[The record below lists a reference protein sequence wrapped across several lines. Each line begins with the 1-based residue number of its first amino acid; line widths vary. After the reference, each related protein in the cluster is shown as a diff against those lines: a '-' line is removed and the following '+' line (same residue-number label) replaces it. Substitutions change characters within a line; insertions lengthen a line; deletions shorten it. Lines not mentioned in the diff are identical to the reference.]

1 MLWNIFWMVAHYRT
15 DLQINLLHPISK
27 HLLCL
32 PPQPTFSW
40 QYDSDLEPKDICEM
54 FLQRVVLSKSPWN
67 PATQECDCDCVIMV
81 IYGEYQQLAFTRP
94 GYKSWTDIKSSR
106 RRRYADIAFYKGK
119 FYALDYDGAL
129 VVCRIDD
136 NKMPRAKAIA
146 PPLEGITMSFKWN
159 VQKYIV
165 ESSGGLLLVTRY
177 RGGHIYSEHNDNYDQ
192 SYDSDSD
199 ADSRQ
204 NESSDEDDIE
214 NEDFEDDVEDEDPM
228 DESEEERYNEA
239 NPYVTIGF
247 IVQKLERCHQ
257 GGSKF
262 KYKWVKVYSLGDQAL
277 FVGDNSSL
285 SLTASSLN
293 GVKPNCI
300 HFTDDDLR
308 VFNCTRNDGGSDM
321 GVFSMEDAEIKSH
334 YSGQSLSFFCAP
346 LWYI

>member
-1 MLWNIFWMVAHYRT
+1 M
-15 DLQINLLHPISK
+15 SK

-40 QYDSDLEPKDICEM
+40 QYDSDLEPKDIIGM
-54 FLQRVVLSKSPWN
+54 FLKKVVLSRSPWN
-67 PATQECDCDCVIMV
+67 PTTQECDCDCVIMV

-94 GYKSWTDIKSSR
+94 GNKAWMDIKSSR
-106 RRRYADIAFYKGK
+106 RKRYADIAFYKGK
-119 FYALDYDGAL
+119 FYAVDYDGAL

-136 NKMPRAKAIA
+136 NKKPRAKAIA

-177 RGGHIYSEHNDNYDQ
+177 RGGHIYSEHNDYYDR
-192 SYDSDSD
+192 SYDSDSNS
-199 ADSRQ
+199 DSGE

-214 NEDFEDDVEDEDPM
+214 NEDFEDDVENEDDVEDEDPM

-247 IVQKLERCHQ
+247 LVQKLERCHQ

-262 KYKWVKVYSLGDQAL
+262 KYKWVKVDSLGDQAL

-293 GVKPNCI
+293 GIKPNCI
-300 HFTDDDLR
+300 YFTDDDLR
-308 VFNCTRNDGGSDM
+308 VLIVPVMVEGLTWACLVWKMPKSSPITPVIPFLLLYPTLVHMKC
-321 GVFSMEDAEIKSH
+321 IK
-334 YSGQSLSFFCAP
+334 
-346 LWYI
+346 

>member
-177 RGGHIYSEHNDNYDQ
+177 RG
-192 SYDSDSD
+192 
-199 ADSRQ
+199 
-204 NESSDEDDIE
+204 
-214 NEDFEDDVEDEDPM
+214 
-228 DESEEERYNEA
+228 
-239 NPYVTIGF
+239 
-247 IVQKLERCHQ
+247 
-257 GGSKF
+257 
-262 KYKWVKVYSLGDQAL
+262 
-277 FVGDNSSL
+277 
-285 SLTASSLN
+285 
-293 GVKPNCI
+293 
-300 HFTDDDLR
+300 DDDLR